1 MIGDRVRVSAW
12 TATYVGR
19 SSWPTAKEN
28 PVLCDAL
35 GGRVLQV
42 GCALSETV
50 VPLRG
55 LSCLLPLESPW
66 KFYQDEVLGKF
77 FGSVGEALG
86 KLLGGLGRELPRE
99 GQKGDSRKGCTLHR
113 QKLI

>member
-42 GCALSETV
+42 GC
-50 VPLRG
+50 
-55 LSCLLPLESPW
+55 
-66 KFYQDEVLGKF
+66 
-77 FGSVGEALG
+77 GSVVAREEGGEAEADL
-86 KLLGGLGRELPRE
+86 RELDAYE
-99 GQKGDSRKGCTLHR
+99 
-113 QKLI
+113 